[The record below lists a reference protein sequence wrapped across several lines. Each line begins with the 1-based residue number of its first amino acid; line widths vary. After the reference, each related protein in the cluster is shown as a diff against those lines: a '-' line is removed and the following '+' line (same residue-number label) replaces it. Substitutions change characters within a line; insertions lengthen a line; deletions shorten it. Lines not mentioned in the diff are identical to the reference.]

1 MSISR
6 VGTLLLGFALIALL
20 LGCNALALGGAKK
33 YKVDLQNIMMAI
45 QDEVD
50 RDGMVSDRTYTKF
63 QNFMAKHEEEFG
75 RKGSYI
81 KAKNVMEHVTAALN
95 NPDNAFM
102 DYQKAKM
109 EITLCQDLLKTE
121 VQD

>member
-6 VGTLLLGFALIALL
+6 VGTLLLGVALIALL

-33 YKVDLQNIMMAI
+33 YKVDLQNILMNI

-50 RDGMVSDRTYTKF
+50 RDGMVSDRTYNKF
-63 QNFMAKHEEEFG
+63 KGFMDKYQEEYG

-81 KAKNVMEHVTAALN
+81 KAKNVLEHVT
-95 NPDNAFM
+95 NARGDSENGFM
-102 DYQKAKM
+102 EYQKAKM

-121 VQD
+121 VQE

>member
-6 VGTLLLGFALIALL
+6 IGTLLLGIALIALL

-33 YKVDLQNIMMAI
+33 YKVDLQNIMMNI
-45 QDEVD
+45 QDEVN
-50 RDGMVSDRTYTKF
+50 RDGLVSDGTYRKF
-63 QNFMAKHEEEFG
+63 QNFMEKYEEDYG
-75 RKGSYI
+75 RKGSYV
-81 KAKNVMEHVTAALN
+81 KALNVMEHVTAAKN

-121 VQD
+121 VQE